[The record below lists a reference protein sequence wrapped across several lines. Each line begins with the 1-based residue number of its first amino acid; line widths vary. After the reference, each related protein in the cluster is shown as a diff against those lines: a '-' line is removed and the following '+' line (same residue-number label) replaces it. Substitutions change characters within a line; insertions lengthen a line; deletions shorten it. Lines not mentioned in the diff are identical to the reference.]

1 MEELIKML
9 PKKYSKLSKTW
20 RELKLTTLNWCT
32 NQVIISILTWI
43 FRFGLLSSFYLKLM
57 NGDIDI
63 DVAKLNMEELKEK
76 R

>member
-1 MEELIKML
+1 MEELITIM
-9 PKKYSKLSKTW
+9 PKKYSKFLKTW
-20 RELKLTTLNWCT
+20 SEVKLTTLNWCT